1 MQNNEPE
8 KLLLF
13 LLCLLFTPY
22 GYVAKV
28 IDLTHPVGEDTI
40 QWPTASSF
48 HVSNKF
54 AAMVEDAG
62 YWYESRDF
70 SQAEHSGT
78 HTDAPAHFFKDR
90 WHTADIPLDRLI
102 APGVK
107 IDIEER
113 ANNDPDTML
122 MIQDLIDWEEKYG
135 DIPEKSIVIVHTGR
149 GAMYSE
155 KQRYFGRPDDVTNE
169 KDVENLHF
177 PGISA
182 EAATWLTMKR
192 NVVGV
197 AIDTPSTDRGQS
209 KKFLT
214 HQVLG
219 KHNVWGLE
227 NLANSDK
234 LPSRGFTVYN
244 MVHKLEGG
252 SGGPTRVVAVL
263 DHDVATGVAHY
274 CFHKRIWLQY
284 FAYYLLFMY
293 FMSM

>member
-1 MQNNEPE
+1 MKKNTLLK
-8 KLLLF
+8 KLLIF
-13 LLCLLFTPY
+13 LCCFISASY
-22 GYVAKV
+22 GFATKV
-28 IDLTHPVGEDTI
+28 VDLTHPVGEGTI
-40 QWPTASSF
+40 QWPTASRF
-48 HVSNKF
+48 HVSNEF
-54 AAMVEDAG
+54 AALVKDAG

-122 MIQDLIDWEEKYG
+122 MVDDVVDWEEKYG

-149 GAMYSE
+149 GSMYSD
-155 KQRYFGRPDDVTNE
+155 KQQYFGRPEHVTDDQ
-169 KDVENLHF
+169 DVENLHF
-177 PGISA
+177 PGISP

-227 NLANSDK
+227 NLANSDQ
-234 LPSRGFTVYN
+234 LPPRGFTVYN
-244 MVHKLEGG
+244 MVHKLDGG

-263 DHDVATGVAHY
+263 DHEVVTGGARCCY
-274 CFHKRIWLQY
+274 QRIWFT
-284 FAYYLLFMY
+284 FAASFLLMY
-293 FMSM
+293 IFRR

>member
-1 MQNNEPE
+1 MNDLLK
-8 KLLLF
+8 KLLIF
-13 LLCLLFTPY
+13 LCCFIAASY
-22 GYVAKV
+22 GFATKV
-28 IDLTHPVGEDTI
+28 VDLTHPVGEGTI
-40 QWPTASSF
+40 QWPTASMF
-48 HVSNKF
+48 HVSNEF
-54 AAMVEDAG
+54 AALVKDAG

-122 MIQDLIDWEEKYG
+122 MVDDLMDWEEKYG

-149 GAMYSE
+149 GSMYFD
-155 KQRYFGRPDDVTNE
+155 KQQYFGRPEHVTDDQ
-169 KDVENLHF
+169 DVENLHF
-177 PGISA
+177 PGISP

-227 NLANSDK
+227 NLANSDQ
-234 LPSRGFTVYN
+234 LPPRGFTVYN
-244 MVHKLEGG
+244 MVHKLDGG

-263 DHDVATGVAHY
+263 DHEVVTGGARCCY
-274 CFHKRIWLQY
+274 QRIRFT
-284 FAYYLLFMY
+284 FAASFLLMY
-293 FMSM
+293 IFRR

>member
-1 MQNNEPE
+1 MKMNDLLK
-8 KLLLF
+8 KLLIF
-13 LLCLLFTPY
+13 LCCFIAASY
-22 GYVAKV
+22 GFATKV
-28 IDLTHPVGEDTI
+28 VDLTHPVGEGTI
-40 QWPTASSF
+40 QWPTASMF
-48 HVSNKF
+48 HVSNEF
-54 AAMVEDAG
+54 AALVKDAG

-122 MIQDLIDWEEKYG
+122 MVDDLMDWEEKYG

-149 GAMYSE
+149 GSMYFD
-155 KQRYFGRPDDVTNE
+155 KQQYFGRPEHVTDDQ
-169 KDVENLHF
+169 DVENLHF
-177 PGISA
+177 PGISP

-227 NLANSDK
+227 NLANSDQ
-234 LPSRGFTVYN
+234 LPPRGFTVYN
-244 MVHKLEGG
+244 MVHKLDGG

-263 DHDVATGVAHY
+263 DHEVVTGGARCCY
-274 CFHKRIWLQY
+274 QRIRFT
-284 FAYYLLFMY
+284 FAASFLLMY
-293 FMSM
+293 IFRR